1 MMRKTCS
8 VFGFVFL
15 AALAILQPRY
25 GKAADGPITYF
36 SEEAPLEVPRSELL
50 SSTDQVILAK
60 VRVLGRPAS
69 LVGVDQSGLPSRD
82 SPHERWAAHVQVLD
96 VVRGK
101 RPERKRL
108 SVTFGGERDL
118 YRSYALGPST
128 PRQLALEYFVAMYE
142 DPLGLHLIG
151 FPISTEKYREW
162 QQEITKFER
171 ERQKSPSK

>member
-1 MMRKTCS
+1 MRKTCS
-8 VFGFVFL
+8 VFGFLFL

-82 SPHERWAAHVQVLD
+82 GPHER
-96 VVRGK
+96 
-101 RPERKRL
+101 
-108 SVTFGGERDL
+108 
-118 YRSYALGPST
+118 
-128 PRQLALEYFVAMYE
+128 
-142 DPLGLHLIG
+142 
-151 FPISTEKYREW
+151 
-162 QQEITKFER
+162 
-171 ERQKSPSK
+171 